1 MSRFLQ
7 DLSEKKRQVI
17 MSNILSS
24 REGPQILSSQKQILL
39 KDLRR
44 HRDQDEDLMS
54 VDENEAPLSV
64 RTQDLKRK
72 DNYLFFEL
80 FSLYTKQISGK

>member
-1 MSRFLQ
+1 
-7 DLSEKKRQVI
+7 
-17 MSNILSS
+17 
-24 REGPQILSSQKQILL
+24 
-39 KDLRR
+39 
-44 HRDQDEDLMS
+44 MS